1 MGIWIFR
8 RKLLISWGYIPAYIC
23 SRIGCHQN
31 EVSKENVNMLSDPTE
46 SKVSV
51 NEKQFYVVTVLLSSS
66 TT

>member
-1 MGIWIFR
+1 
-8 RKLLISWGYIPAYIC
+8 
-23 SRIGCHQN
+23 
-31 EVSKENVNMLSDPTE
+31 MLSDPTE